1 MSSIMARFCRTLKI
15 LKDQFSGTI
24 KASDG
29 HIFEDPQLESAVEQ
43 EEGIK
48 ESTRESKH
56 KACGN

>member
-1 MSSIMARFCRTLKI
+1 MARFCRTLKI